1 MTNTKKMII
10 SNQQTIAMNS
20 NVMTFLDDNVNTS
33 MQNFATIQNR
43 SSNEGELPA
52 MTYAPYVED
61 EGSHMITHLGCFVYQ
76 DFC

>member
-1 MTNTKKMII
+1 MII

-20 NVMTFLDDNVNTS
+20 NVMMNDVDDNVNTS

-52 MTYAPYVED
+52 MTYAPFVEN
-61 EGSHMITHLGCFVYQ
+61 EGSHLITHLGCFVYQ
-76 DFC
+76 DFCLT